1 MRGTHAMGG
10 GQAIPGGVN
19 VAPGYRRP
27 GLTITDLPR
36 EVIRHIALEIY
47 DPLEMTQQDRL
58 TWGIFSTVDMHQE
71 RQDDLWTLISLGQ
84 VCRKIRREV
93 RRILF
98 TCVRIPSVEHAEELI
113 SNRDGWARYV
123 KSIIIDLNM
132 FDLDDNATTRPRFTS
147 PFTDHTQ
154 PISTPVTPAPSKQGK
169 PRSCWAESS
178 LLTSLIHSLPSLNHL
193 SFFADSSD
201 DSTLALLF
209 ASLIPHPSTHAIPPT
224 MLSQSPSA
232 LSTISG
238 SSRHPF
244 MPIAPLTH
252 RLKSFGWRQRAAPPT
267 AFRTFAQSSLFVSIL
282 HLIRHAHNLSFLV
295 LDADMDEMTPSD
307 IHTTVKEL
315 ALRRPPV
322 GEKAE
327 NVSLMLCGP
336 IKGWEDG
343 FLQGL
348 VDTCDDIKELFVDRP
363 LKKSKQ
369 AHATSFEAFT
379 TLLRPLE
386 TLPYL
391 RLLQVGSYTFTSA
404 LQADIAC
411 HLSRTIPSLL
421 VLGLLDEE
429 GETNWWGIWRR
440 ASLRG
445 LKYHPE
451 GVYDE
456 VYDTRLKALEDG
468 DLRKLENEV
477 EEWIKSHP
485 PTPPSTGGCDS
496 EAAERRGEAS
506 RAADIRMTPP
516 LTQSPE
522 IQPRYMD
529 EELRGR
535 ARALGLDLHFGES
548 DSGEA
553 MRGRAMQ
560 DASADEGRGGVSDGQ
575 GRRMMS
581 LDRLL
586 Q

>member
-1 MRGTHAMGG
+1 
-10 GQAIPGGVN
+10 
-19 VAPGYRRP
+19 
-27 GLTITDLPR
+27 
-36 EVIRHIALEIY
+36 
-47 DPLEMTQQDRL
+47 
-58 TWGIFSTVDMHQE
+58 MHQE

-147 PFTDHTQ
+147 PFAEHNQ
-154 PISTPVTPAPSKQGK
+154 PISTPVTPAPSKKGK
-169 PRSCWAESS
+169 PRSCWAESA

-252 RLKSFGWRQRAAPPT
+252 RLRSFGWRQRAAPPT

-348 VDTCDDIKELFVDRP
+348 VDTFDDIKELFVDRP
-363 LKKSKQ
+363 LRKSKQ

-386 TLPYL
+386 ALPHL
-391 RLLQVGSYTFTSA
+391 SLLQVGSYTFTSDV
-404 LQADIAC
+404 QADIAC

-440 ASLRG
+440 ASVRG
-445 LKYHPE
+445 LKHHSE
-451 GVYDE
+451 GIYDE

-468 DLRKLENEV
+468 DLKRLENEV

-485 PTPPSTGGCDS
+485 PTPPSTAGGDNQGDCDDGRATGRHGDQS
-496 EAAERRGEAS
+496 I
-506 RAADIRMTPP
+506 AADIRMTPP

-522 IQPRYMD
+522 VQPRDID
-529 EELRGR
+529 EEEVRGR
-535 ARALGLDLHFGES
+535 ARALGLDLHLGEDEAGSTLS
-548 DSGEA
+548 D
-553 MRGRAMQ
+553 
-560 DASADEGRGGVSDGQ
+560 GRGGVVTEGQ